1 VKGKA
6 RVDAAAEYQR
16 LMSRENGPFAK
27 HRLQLFG
34 GLATG
39 EYEAIAPSHPDC
51 TPADADGD
59 SSCDVRLSLGQDA
72 DGDASDIHCLVDT
85 TPRGPF
91 GAIVAHRLDGA
102 GLMEMPK
109 LAVAKTGE
117 GVSVSFVANWMKN
130 AEDMNTVGTLKVA
143 TFYSQ
148 GYSAT
153 CSDTQP
159 GGRKTFERVVGDF
172 FRSLKLAPNPARP
185 ALMTMAYEL
194 RQGDRSTGFRYGLV
208 EKRIGG
214 KAGTAE
220 IDFGFRL
227 KTDGKTWTASD
238 NSLLVARGA
247 TGNVEL
253 YRHAFSGA
261 NGQRMLV
268 LSAKPSEDGKFRL
281 KLERGEKTDALE
293 ATPKAPLSTELW
305 SAGEFAKV
313 SRGARSNYRYA
324 TLGIDDS
331 GDPTFNYLSITRS
344 SPGVL
349 LEEEEASKK
358 NAQDL
363 EASLKDELHV
373 LDDGSVAKEVST
385 DSISQRIHTWGRL
398 PDATGA
404 TGVASAGSEP
414 QERSAVKGV
423 RAKAKGKVAR

>member
-1 VKGKA
+1 MMA
-6 RVDAAAEYQR
+6 
-16 LMSRENGPFAK
+16 RENGPFAK

-39 EYEAIAPSHPDC
+39 EYEAATPSQPDC
-51 TPADADGD
+51 TAADADGD
-59 SSCDVRLSLGQDA
+59 STCDVRLNLGQDA
-72 DGDASDIHCLVDT
+72 DGDPSDIHCLIDT

-91 GAIVAHRLDGA
+91 GAIIAHRLDGA
-102 GLMEMPK
+102 GLVEMPK
-109 LAVAKTGE
+109 LTVAKTGE
-117 GVSVSFVANWMKN
+117 GMSATFVANWMKN
-130 AEDMNTVGTLKVA
+130 TQELNTVGTLKVA

-172 FRSLKLAPNPARP
+172 FRSLKLAPNPGRP
-185 ALMTMAYEL
+185 AMMTMAYDL

-220 IDFGFRL
+220 IDFAFRL
-227 KTDGKTWTASD
+227 KTDGKTWQGSD
-238 NSLLVARGA
+238 NSLLVARTA
-247 TGNVEL
+247 TGSVEL

-261 NGQRMLV
+261 NGQALVV

-281 KLERGEKTDALE
+281 KLERGAKTDALE

-313 SRGARSNYRYA
+313 ARGARPNYRYA
-324 TLGIDDS
+324 TLGVDET

-349 LEEEEASKK
+349 LEEEEAGKK
-358 NAQDL
+358 NDKDL

-373 LDDGSVAKEVST
+373 LDDGSVTKEVST
-385 DSISQRIHTWGRL
+385 DSIAQRIHTWGRL
-398 PDATGA
+398 PDGTGA
-404 TGVASAGSEP
+404 LEP
-414 QERSAVKGV
+414 QEPRNVKAV
-423 RAKAKGKVAR
+423 RAKAKGKTR